1 MRGAFICAVPK
12 QEPEPRPAMTENEFY
27 VIYAPG
33 QVVSA
38 GAVAIVGGAWSEMF
52 ARQLGVSIPVAPQ
65 RGQII
70 HLDLRGTDLDP
81 FSITRLPAMSPAT
94 S

>member
-1 MRGAFICAVPK
+1 
-12 QEPEPRPAMTENEFY
+12 MTENGFY

-33 QVVSA
+33 RVVPA
-38 GAVAIVGGAWSEMF
+38 RVVAIVGGAWSEMF

-65 RGQII
+65 RGPII
-70 HLDLRGTDLDP
+70 HLDLRGMDLDP
-81 FSITRLPAMSPAT
+81 FSITRFAAMSPAT